1 MSPKEKQKPIK
12 KISEINKT
20 IEDVAEKINKEL
32 FNGEIAPYVLT
43 IQTQGRKKGT
53 MGWAYTGNN
62 WSAKKGSGYQEL
74 NICAEYLMDAFQV
87 YDILVH
93 ELVHIWNSQ
102 NDIKDCSG
110 NQYHNLKF
118 KSKAEEVGLIV
129 EKGRRGWAYT
139 KVKEGGVADKLYKK
153 LKLKADTFSI
163 ARDATSAKRKAPTK
177 MKKWT
182 CGCTNVRCAVDLI
195 AVCQNCFN
203 EFENVA

>member
-87 YDILVH
+87 YDTLVH
-93 ELVHIWNSQ
+93 ELVHIWNAQ

-110 NQYHNLKF
+110 NGYHNLKF

-129 EKGRRGWAYT
+129 EKGRRGWANT
-139 KVKEGGVADKLYKK
+139 RVEEDGVADKLYKK
-153 LKLKADTFSI
+153 LKLKADTFNISRN
-163 ARDATSAKRKAPTK
+163 ADSTKKKAPTK